1 MAFLFIDGHSL
12 IHAAEPFRTMHRSGG
27 VDGRRQARLYLTSLA
42 RRYADGSGER
52 LVLVFDGTGA
62 KTREESRE
70 DGLQVIYAG
79 GGKTADDVIE
89 RLAAKYAPTTS
100 VSVVTEDVA
109 ERITVAAFGATWMS
123 AKSFAERIERLEASR
138 SKKPSAPQESFNAIQ
153 WPGSSS

>member
-42 RRYADGSGER
+42 RRYADGSGESI
-52 LVLVFDGTGA
+52 VVVFDGTGS

-89 RLAAKYAPTTS
+89 RLAAKYARITD

-123 AKSFAERIERLEASR
+123 AKSFAERIARLEAR
-138 SKKPSAPQESFNAIQ
+138 QSKKSVSPQVPFNTIQ
-153 WPGSSS
+153 WPGDGV